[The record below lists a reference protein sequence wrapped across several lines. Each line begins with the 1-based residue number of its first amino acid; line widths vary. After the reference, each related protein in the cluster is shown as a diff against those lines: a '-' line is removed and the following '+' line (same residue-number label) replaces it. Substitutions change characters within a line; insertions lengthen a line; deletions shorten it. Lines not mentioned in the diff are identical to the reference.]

1 MKPPLHWLAGCLLI
15 LLGFQL
21 SAAESTVRLGVYHNP
36 PLSISEPGQAPKGF
50 VIDLMQH
57 IAEQEGWNLELI
69 SCRWDE
75 CNGLMGL
82 GEIDMLA
89 PISVSEGRAR
99 RYDFNRESLYVNWGQ
114 IVMAGKDDVKSP
126 LDLDGMTIAV
136 LSEDVH
142 YADLKEMV
150 RRFDIDV
157 RFLEVDDAEAVLA
170 WVAEGP
176 ADAGL
181 VSRAMDSTLLS
192 SHSLIK
198 SSVIFNPAEIR
209 IALSPRNGQLEN
221 AKRIQ
226 RLDYHLTRLKGDRNS
241 LYYMLQDK
249 WLDNDETIEVPGWV
263 LGLFLF
269 IFIIALFLGV
279 GFLLLRRQVQRQ
291 TGRIRELNDRFLA
304 FMKNLPGIAYMKD
317 ADGRFIFVNSAW
329 EKSNQLLEK
338 NVVGKLP
345 AEIWPDRKMDPFQ
358 FEEGQALDQETVIE
372 TVKSQPWDERFWRL
386 ICFPVDDIT
395 SGNKM
400 LGTIGLDV
408 TVQKLNEKEITD
420 LQRQQQLLLES
431 AGDGI
436 FGLSGVGRCTFVNS
450 TALELLGYD
459 RDEVIGCRVHE
470 LIQHSR
476 IDGMS
481 YPEQQSPIYHAY
493 REGKSSRVEG
503 EVFWHAEG
511 RPVAVEY
518 SAHPIADKDYAGA
531 VVVFRMR

>member
-126 LDLDGMTIAV
+126 LDLDGMTIVV

-181 VSRAMDSTLLS
+181 VSRAMDSSLLS

-291 TGRIRELNDRFLA
+291 TGRIRELNDR
-304 FMKNLPGIAYMKD
+304 
-317 ADGRFIFVNSAW
+317 
-329 EKSNQLLEK
+329 
-338 NVVGKLP
+338 
-345 AEIWPDRKMDPFQ
+345 
-358 FEEGQALDQETVIE
+358 
-372 TVKSQPWDERFWRL
+372 
-386 ICFPVDDIT
+386 
-395 SGNKM
+395 
-400 LGTIGLDV
+400 
-408 TVQKLNEKEITD
+408 
-420 LQRQQQLLLES
+420 
-431 AGDGI
+431 
-436 FGLSGVGRCTFVNS
+436 
-450 TALELLGYD
+450 
-459 RDEVIGCRVHE
+459 
-470 LIQHSR
+470 
-476 IDGMS
+476 
-481 YPEQQSPIYHAY
+481 
-493 REGKSSRVEG
+493 
-503 EVFWHAEG
+503 
-511 RPVAVEY
+511 
-518 SAHPIADKDYAGA
+518 
-531 VVVFRMR
+531 